1 MTVVAR
7 LAINDYPMLIGDLLL
22 SIEDPLASP
31 SSVPTVENLS
41 VMFPAGSARVPC
53 GLRQKVA
60 VVADN
65 LVVGWSG
72 SLNTAWDV
80 IAELKR
86 KSQSQPFTYETLTKH
101 FDSLSQRVWD
111 EIGLVGVLE
120 ESQDRVFHW
129 GRKSRE
135 ADTKLFGRVGLL
147 GSGLN
152 DVEKMLLDIPN
163 LPVGLERTLL
173 EPEQALGFCFS
184 STARGT
190 RSRRTSAASTTRS
203 ATSPTCF
210 GARAS
215 RVRRCAWRS
224 RLTERSTTPTK
235 KTCSRSARS
244 PSTIARRPQS

>member
-31 SSVPTVENLS
+31 SPVPTAENLS
-41 VMFPAGSARVPC
+41 VMFPAGSACVPC

-72 SLNTAWDV
+72 ALNTAWDV

-86 KSQSQPFTYETLTKH
+86 KAQLFTYETHTKH
-101 FDSLSQRVWD
+101 FASLSQRVWD

-135 ADTKLFGRVGLL
+135 ADTKLFGRIGLL

-152 DVEKMLLDIPN
+152 DVEKMLLDIPS

-173 EPEQALGFCFS
+173 GPEQALGFCLHL
-184 STARGT
+184 TGNLIQLELAT
-190 RSRRTSAASTTRS
+190 RKSLAQFYGAGYEIATLHRRQ
-203 ATSPTCF
+203 
-210 GARAS
+210 
-215 RVRRCAWRS
+215 VRQDR
-224 RLTERSTTPTK
+224 
-235 KTCSRSARS
+235 
-244 PSTIARRPQS
+244 